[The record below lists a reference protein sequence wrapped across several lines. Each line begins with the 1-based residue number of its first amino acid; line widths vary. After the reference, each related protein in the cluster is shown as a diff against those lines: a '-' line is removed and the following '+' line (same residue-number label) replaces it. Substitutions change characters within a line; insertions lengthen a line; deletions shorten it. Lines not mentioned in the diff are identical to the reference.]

1 MDRLDANDTTVLM
14 VRILHRDEL
23 YRHGDINVTSPG
35 KDISLRRIAGLK
47 RNALMM
53 SLSGTELG
61 KRTQGGFRPCLA
73 LQNYDSTRS
82 SARVKQIVAPAPDP
96 IRREPRGTFD
106 LEDPVQFQED
116 FRASRVI
123 DSTWP
128 HQGNTV
134 QGNTVQVTVRGGQ
147 AHQPLSIDK
156 NKTAQWRQG
165 RVLKTTGAR

>member
-1 MDRLDANDTTVLM
+1 
-14 VRILHRDEL
+14 
-23 YRHGDINVTSPG
+23 
-35 KDISLRRIAGLK
+35 
-47 RNALMM
+47 M
-53 SLSGTELG
+53 SLPGAELG
-61 KRTQGGFRPCLA
+61 KLTEGGFRPCQA
-73 LQNYDSTRS
+73 LQNYDSAGS

-165 RVLKTTGAR
+165 RNLKTTGAR

>member
-1 MDRLDANDTTVLM
+1 MHAWIDRLDANDTTVLM
-14 VRILHRDEL
+14 VRILHRDEF

-47 RNALMM
+47 RDALMM

-123 DSTWP
+123 DSAWP
-128 HQGNTV
+128 H

-165 RVLKTTGAR
+165 RNLKTTGAR